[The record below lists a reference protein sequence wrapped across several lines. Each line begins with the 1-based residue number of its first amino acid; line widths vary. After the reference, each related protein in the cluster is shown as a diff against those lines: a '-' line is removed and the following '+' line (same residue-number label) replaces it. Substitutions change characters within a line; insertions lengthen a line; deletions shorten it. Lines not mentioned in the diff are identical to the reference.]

1 MAQTNPYSQMT
12 AEERLRFAIWLQEAE
27 RQNTGVIKNLMVERG
42 PIRYRDRNGDE
53 YIADF
58 VRTEKKSYPYSDA
71 AGILDDWFTVHTEE
85 GALREKLTISGLSS
99 AIKAEKRSE
108 LARKLANVV
117 DLRVETDLRIG
128 RAANGK
134 GETGQ

>member
-1 MAQTNPYSQMT
+1 MT

-27 RQNTGVIKNLMVERG
+27 KQNTGAMKSLILERG
-42 PIRYRDRNGDE
+42 PIRYRDGNGDE
-53 YIADF
+53 YLADF
-58 VRTEKKSYPYSDA
+58 VRTEKRSYPYSDA
-71 AGILDDWFTVHTEE
+71 AGILDDWFAGHTEE

-99 AIKAEKRSE
+99 AIKAEKRCE
-108 LARKLANVV
+108 LARKLANIV